1 MSDPNLS
8 AAQKRLNALLRDEEY
23 GPKLVRLNRTDE
35 RVILDMIYEN
45 RGREARK
52 ELNKLDEQ
60 RRVYRTT
67 RGHARTYAKLST
79 DQRSR
84 QWQQIKRREKNN
96 ENEFWRLYRA
106 AVLAS

>member
-52 ELNKLDEQ
+52 ELNRLDEN
-60 RRVYRTT
+60 RRAHRTM
-67 RGHARTYAKLST
+67 RSNANRYAKLPV
-79 DQRSR
+79 QKRSQEWR
-84 QWQQIKRREKNN
+84 NIKKRTKNH